1 MNSTNISAETEKSLT
16 ILSQQKI
23 LEKDFTV
30 YGTAEEPLFLAKDVA
45 EMIDYSKSD
54 GKFKISQMIST
65 VDEDEK
71 VLRFVDT
78 TLLSDTKNVD
88 TTYSRGNNFPTTSR
102 ARKTQEMWFL
112 TENGLY
118 EVLMQ
123 SRKPIAKSF
132 KKQVKKIL
140 HDLRTGKTVIAE
152 TKTIDEFA
160 HIEAR
165 VEAAKMLREI
175 GLEYSGKSQNYKQ
188 ILDAYTT
195 KALTGTFVLP
205 LPEVTRQS
213 YSATEIGQMMGI
225 SANKVGSIAIK
236 YGLKTDEF
244 GLWVHDKSKYSAK
257 EIDTFRYYD
266 SVIPEIKKNLLDITP
281 KKIESAAENWI
292 EKEGK

>member
-45 EMIDYSKSD
+45 EMIDYAKTSQGFYNVSMMLKSID
-54 GKFKISQMIST
+54 
-65 VDEDEK
+65 DDEK
-71 VLRFVDT
+71 LTINIVG
-78 TLLSDTKNVD
+78 SENKAHNQ
-88 TTYSRGNNFPTTSR
+88 S
-102 ARKTQEMWFL
+102 FL